1 MSENELTYALFVRI
15 ALGLGL
21 VYGLFFVRP
30 RINRQ
35 RVSGGK
41 ALLVRLIVAL
51 YLLIIIGYYGF
62 FLRWFQNELFGSER
76 TLCLQLA

>member
-21 VYGLFFVRP
+21 VYGLLLIRP
-30 RINRQ
+30 RIKRR

-41 ALLVRLIVAL
+41 ALLARMIVAL
-51 YLLIIIGYYGF
+51 YLLIIVGYYGF